1 MKTAIFVDGKKFI
14 ETEYKSEDDF
24 QRVVRENFKTLFGAK
39 TIFFDIRGRIESK
52 ALGATIPDGFLFDFR
67 DEENPEFYLVEV
79 ELKEHEFYK
88 HIFPQITR
96 FFAFFKNPASR
107 NDLIERLFSYIKS
120 NPELEQEFKQ
130 YLGKKEIYKAL
141 KDIIDNSQNILL
153 ILDGGMPEL
162 DEVLKTYTDTWGKM
176 VRVEIMKQYVSD
188 DGRVV
193 YTLTPDFQEV
203 PFAEPVSAIEEGE
216 VYTEAYHL
224 EGVDKRIISVYEK
237 VKNAMLKLDPNIKIN
252 PQKYYISLR
261 KNRNFAYIKLRKA
274 KMHIVI
280 MLPYESG
287 KNLIRKH
294 KVTMLSQGI
303 QDWYG
308 APCFQITL
316 ENEEDLDEVIHTLEE
331 AYKLMG

>member
-1 MKTAIFVDGKKFI
+1 
-14 ETEYKSEDDF
+14 
-24 QRVVRENFKTLFGAK
+24 
-39 TIFFDIRGRIESK
+39 
-52 ALGATIPDGFLFDFR
+52 
-67 DEENPEFYLVEV
+67 
-79 ELKEHEFYK
+79 
-88 HIFPQITR
+88 
-96 FFAFFKNPASR
+96 
-107 NDLIERLFSYIKS
+107 
-120 NPELEQEFKQ
+120 
-130 YLGKKEIYKAL
+130 
-141 KDIIDNSQNILL
+141 
-153 ILDGGMPEL
+153 MPEL
-162 DEVLKTYTDTWGKM
+162 DEVLKTYTNTWGKM

-203 PFAEPVSAIEEGE
+203 PFAETVSAIEEGE

-224 EGVDKRIISVYEK
+224 EGVDKKIISVYEK

-280 MLPYESG
+280 MLPFESG

-316 ENEEDLDEVIHTLEE
+316 ENEEALDEVIKALEE
-331 AYKLMG
+331 AYKIMG